1 MAVAEA
7 RTRQK
12 RLPSRIALERRRNLI
27 DAAIRNIAEHGY
39 DSVTVATICE
49 AAGFSRGLIGHYFS
63 SKDDLLLDAVR
74 TVASELGDAIAAAA
88 NAAGPDPAA
97 RLHALIKASFT
108 PPGFTPEKV
117 AVWVSLTGTAR
128 WSPALGDIYRAI
140 WRDYRAGVGRLLGR
154 AAKAAG
160 VELDADRT
168 ALTFSQLVEGLWIG
182 WAADPMAVTPAAAED
197 CCHRYLDLVLGV
209 TGAGQPRPQSGRAKA
224 AKPAAA
230 APSRRRRK
238 DVPDAQQ

>member
-1 MAVAEA
+1 MVVAEM

-12 RLPSRIALERRRNLI
+12 RQPSRIAQERRRNLI
-27 DAAIRNIAEHGY
+27 DAAIRNIATYGY

-49 AAGFSRGLIGHYFS
+49 EAGFSRGLIGHYFS
-63 SKDDLLLDAVR
+63 GKDDLLLEAVR
-74 TVASELGDAIAAAA
+74 TVASELGDAILVAT
-88 NAAGPDPAA
+88 NAAGADPAA
-97 RLHALIKASFT
+97 RLHALIEASFT

-154 AAKAAG
+154 AAEMAG
-160 VELDADRT
+160 IRLDAKRT

-182 WAADPMAVTPAAAED
+182 WAADPEAVAPE
-197 CCHRYLDLVLGV
+197 
-209 TGAGQPRPQSGRAKA
+209 
-224 AKPAAA
+224 AAA
-230 APSRRRRK
+230 ACCHCYINLVLAADPPGQPPASSSRARTDPAAKTRRSSRITGSRG
-238 DVPDAQQ
+238 